1 MTENV
6 AIRHRYW
13 MGIAFNYAYP
23 IGMLYLALIA
33 NFIHLWRD
41 IQLSL
46 TIPAATLIFFWW
58 FFNESPRWLISKGR
72 IAEAYRIV
80 FKQKPAEKVS
90 DSALGNEDA
99 KQSHIAEIAE
109 KSSFGDKFKGI
120 FKEFGALYGPSRQRR
135 TAIICH
141 FGFFTA
147 SFSYYV
153 TGMLN

>member
-1 MTENV
+1 M
-6 AIRHRYW
+6 AIKHRYW

-23 IGMLYLALIA
+23 VGMLYLALIA
-33 NFIHLWRD
+33 NFIYLWRD

-46 TIPAATLIFFWW
+46 TIPAAGLIIFWW
-58 FFNESPRWLISKGR
+58 LFKESPRWLISKGR

-80 FKQKPAEKVS
+80 LKRKPAAKLI
-90 DSALGNEDA
+90 DSMAEPEDV
-99 KQSHIAEIAE
+99 KPNQAE
-109 KSSFGDKFKGI
+109 KSSFGDKFKSI
-120 FKEFGALYGPSRQRR
+120 FKEFAALYGTSRQRR

-153 TGMLN
+153 TGIQ